1 MFLFNSVNKKGIP
14 VSLLFKE
21 IGKSLIIAFKA
32 MRFLI
37 SASDEKHVFPLWAYQ
52 TDWANEPLLTETQ
65 SGYAW
70 RS

>member
-37 SASDEKHVFPLWAYQ
+37 SASDEKHVFPL
-52 TDWANEPLLTETQ
+52 
-65 SGYAW
+65 
-70 RS
+70 